1 MKTKRLTPAKRLRKI
16 TIEHRNI
23 VRVSTGSAKSSIE
36 WNSSGDYF
44 KKFSLYDN
52 TLVPIQRTESLGS
65 TTLIKNF

>member
-16 TIEHRNI
+16 AISHQNI
-23 VRVSTGSAKSSIE
+23 VKISTTSQKLEWKS
-36 WNSSGDYF
+36 NGDYF

-52 TLVPIQRTESLGS
+52 TLLPIQRTESLGS